1 MIFDVEQED
10 CYSPLL
16 KSDWEKSSYTIDK
29 NILSRQ
35 QLFLGD
41 KRAKLASVLHTIVKA
56 FHRLYVVSNLLWS

>member
-41 KRAKLASVLHTIVKA
+41 KRAKLASVLHTSES
-56 FHRLYVVSNLLWS
+56 FS